1 MPGKTRAE
9 SYRKKNRKSIEKN
22 MKYLVA
28 TFNIE
33 TSADL
38 MQACQDLLA
47 DGAAE
52 AGFESFE
59 ETETGMEAYV
69 QKDLF
74 DKEALDA
81 YIADFPI
88 MDTQITYDIQDA
100 EDKDWNQ
107 EWEEQ
112 GFDPIFVG
120 DQVVIYDAKHPEL
133 YPDTSDRPDIIEIG
147 IEAKLAFGTGNHET
161 TRMIIAQLLKMPV
174 KTKRIL
180 DCGTGTGILGLTASK
195 LGAKDVVGYDIDEW
209 SVENAKHNAVLNGVD
224 NMEVLFGNSCVLN
237 HVSGVFDVVMAN
249 INRNIL
255 LEDMKLFRSVMNMG
269 GTLILS
275 GFYEEDVPVLLE
287 KADEL
292 GLHEITRQVDNNWT
306 CLVLGE

>member
-1 MPGKTRAE
+1 
-9 SYRKKNRKSIEKN
+9 

-28 TFNIE
+28 TFHIE
-33 TSADL
+33 VEDDL
-38 MQACQDLLA
+38 LQASRDLLA

-59 ETETGMEAYV
+59 DSELGMEAYV
-69 QKDLF
+69 QKELF
-74 DKEALDA
+74 DKEMLDQHL
-81 YIADFPI
+81 ADFPI
-88 MDTQITYDIQDA
+88 ADAKISYNIKDA

-112 GFDPIFVG
+112 GFDAIYVD

-161 TRMIIAQLLKMPV
+161 TRMIISQLLQMPI

-195 LGAKDVVGYDIDEW
+195 LGAKEVVGYDIDEW
-209 SVENAKHNAVLNGVD
+209 SVENAQHNAMLNGVD
-224 NMEVLFGNSCVLN
+224 NMEVLFGNSSVLN
-237 HVSGVFDVVMAN
+237 HVSGVFDIVMAN

-255 LEDMKLFRSVMNMG
+255 LDDIKLFRSVMNVRA
-269 GTLILS
+269 TLILS
-275 GFYEEDVPVLLE
+275 GFYEEDVQVLLE
-287 KADEL
+287 KAEEL
-292 GLHEITRQVDNNWT
+292 ELHELSRMTDNNWA
-306 CLVLGE
+306 CLVLGL

>member
-1 MPGKTRAE
+1 
-9 SYRKKNRKSIEKN
+9 

-33 TSADL
+33 AEADL
-38 MQACQDLLA
+38 LEASRDLLA
-47 DGAAE
+47 DGAAQ
-52 AGFESFE
+52 AGFETFE
-59 ETETGMEAYV
+59 ETEQGMDAYV
-69 QKDLF
+69 QKELF
-74 DKEALDA
+74 DREALDA

-88 MDTQITYDIQDA
+88 SDAHITYSIQDA

-112 GFDPIFVG
+112 GFEPIYVA

-133 YPDTSDRPDIIEIG
+133 YPDTSNRPDIIEIG

-161 TRMIIAQLLKMPV
+161 TRMIISQLLQMPI
-174 KTKRIL
+174 KTKRVL

-195 LGAKDVVGYDIDEW
+195 LGAKEVVGYDIDEW
-209 SVENAKHNAVLNGVD
+209 SVENAKHNALLNGVD
-224 NMEVLFGNSCVLN
+224 NMEVLFGNSSVLN
-237 HVSGVFDVVMAN
+237 HISGVFDVVMAN

-255 LEDMKLFRSVMNMG
+255 LDDMRLFRSVMNIDA
-269 GTLILS
+269 TLILS

-287 KADEL
+287 KANEL
-292 GLHEITRQVDNNWT
+292 GLHETARHTDNNWT
-306 CLVLGE
+306 CLVLKVRS